1 MHIELIQK
9 QLDDD
14 SGIVSRKEVG
24 GKWVEDRSYDKIVYC
39 FDNDEIKDLELCLEK
54 FERSKV
60 ENFLKDLA
68 EICYNR
74 KNLDPTGTAEQ
85 RRQYA
90 SPMMAN
96 LQKTLAYLEHLSQ
109 GEISD
114 NIRLTPNTKLTHE
127 TPKWGENLAPYISEL
142 ADNCKPELQRL
153 LEALNLHLTPGER
166 GKSTIDD
173 KEFCFH
179 IAQKYHEHLGTM
191 PTGYRYGPFV
201 RLYRKCTQFAGLKS
215 LQDPSKTVAPTI
227 QSMKQQVKK

>member
-9 QLDDD
+9 QFDDD
-14 SGIVSRKEVG
+14 SGIVFRKEVA
-24 GKWVEDRSYDKIVYC
+24 GKWIEDRSYDEIVYC
-39 FDNDEIKDLELCLEK
+39 FDNHEIKDLELCLKK

-74 KNLDPTGTAEQ
+74 KHFDPAGTAEQ

-90 SPMMAN
+90 SPMIAN
-96 LQKTLAYLEHLSQ
+96 LQNTLACLEHLSQ

-114 NIRLTPNTKLTHE
+114 NIRLTPNTALTYK
-127 TPKWGENLAPYISEL
+127 TPIWGENLAPYISEL

-153 LEALNLHLTPGER
+153 IEALILHLTPGKR

-179 IAQKYHEHLGTM
+179 IAQKYHEHLETM
-191 PTGYRYGPFV
+191 PSGYRYGPFV
-201 RLYRKCTQFAGLKS
+201 CLYTKCAQIAGLKS

-227 QSMKQQVKK
+227 KSLKQQVKK